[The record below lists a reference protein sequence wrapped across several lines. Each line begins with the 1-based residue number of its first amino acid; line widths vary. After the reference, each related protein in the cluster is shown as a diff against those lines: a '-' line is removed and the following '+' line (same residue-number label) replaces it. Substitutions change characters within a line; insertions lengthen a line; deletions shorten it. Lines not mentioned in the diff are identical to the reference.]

1 MVEVVCLI
9 VDGISDVDIRW
20 VDVSVMGR
28 VVKGFLPIVDNIFDD
43 EIYSWIFSFDRKGG
57 ETVPLFLLA
66 LKPDEN

>member
-9 VDGISDVDIRW
+9 VDGISDVDICW

-43 EIYSWIFSFDRKGG
+43 EIYSLGFIGFFHLTAK
-57 ETVPLFLLA
+57 EEKLYH
-66 LKPDEN
+66 